1 VTNLGDAS
9 KTWDAICIIDAS
21 DNDLITSQISEIKKY
36 DESVVSEVSCFK
48 CPGYDCRII
57 YSPMGELSDFDDVRA
72 YAEAAKK
79 CIKRA
84 LKAGAKAP
92 VLCLP
97 KTSRYQ
103 HADLVALLG
112 ALQELYVVSVESLMK
127 FGKKLVICF
136 FVVALTAHPVPRRR
150 ANQET
155 TFRPNRCAPLERC
168 SFIRNFECRSIL

>member
-112 ALQELYVVSVESLMK
+112 ALQELYVGNMFFCCCIDSPSSTEKTCQPRNNVSPKSVCTTRTLLVYQK
-127 FGKKLVICF
+127 F
-136 FVVALTAHPVPRRR
+136 
-150 ANQET
+150 
-155 TFRPNRCAPLERC
+155 
-168 SFIRNFECRSIL
+168 